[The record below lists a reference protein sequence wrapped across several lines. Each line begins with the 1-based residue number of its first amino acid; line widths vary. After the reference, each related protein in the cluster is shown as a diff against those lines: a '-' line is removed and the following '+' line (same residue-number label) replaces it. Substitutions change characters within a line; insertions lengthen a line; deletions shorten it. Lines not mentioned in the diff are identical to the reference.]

1 MITPGRA
8 RPRNRYHGPMET
20 QPPPRLD
27 ALLRQGAAQ
36 LSTPEARLEAEHLL
50 LHVLGRQRA
59 WLFAHGA
66 DPAEAAVQAGFA
78 ALLERRRR
86 GEPLAYITGR
96 RGFWTLDL
104 QVTPATL
111 IPRADTERL
120 VELALERLPPGRA
133 LQVADLGTGTGA
145 IALAIASER
154 PQAQVLATDASA
166 QALAVA
172 RANARAHALGNV
184 EFACGDW
191 LAPLQG
197 RRFDLI
203 ASNPPYIAAGDV
215 HLAQGDLR
223 FEPATALVAGGDGL
237 DDIRRIIA
245 QAPAHLLPG
254 GWLLLEHGLDQGQAV
269 RALLMQAG
277 FDAVH
282 TAQDIE
288 QRDRVTLA
296 RIA

>member
-1 MITPGRA
+1 
-8 RPRNRYHGPMET
+8 
-20 QPPPRLD
+20 
-27 ALLRQGAAQ
+27 
-36 LSTPEARLEAEHLL
+36 
-50 LHVLGRQRA
+50 
-59 WLFAHGA
+59 
-66 DPAEAAVQAGFA
+66 
-78 ALLERRRR
+78 
-86 GEPLAYITGR
+86 
-96 RGFWTLDL
+96 
-104 QVTPATL
+104 
-111 IPRADTERL
+111 
-120 VELALERLPPGRA
+120 
-133 LQVADLGTGTGA
+133 
-145 IALAIASER
+145 
-154 PQAQVLATDASA
+154 
-166 QALAVA
+166 
-172 RANARAHALGNV
+172 V